1 MVISKR
7 IPQAVLLIFLGVV
20 LATSQHS
27 TVEATSRADTRSS
40 RRVSGQRV
48 RGLQRD
54 IVMNDEGM
62 EEKVIHV
69 PKGKPNGQKLKPH
82 VPQVFRPI
90 PENISKLGL
99 KAAKEKIHGVN
110 LKKRAPKREHKLPED
125 QALNLKVNKQVNK
138 QKVGF
143 TPKVGALSSA
153 KKGEDRIKIGK
164 NNKKS
169 NGLEHFTPVDVEV
182 YRREIPSFTLKF
194 TVEDPSPENPPNLAD
209 YNELSDV
216 SEEYLDGFFQ
226 SVFEDLKVMHD
237 GTVVFLMVNEEDPY
251 TVEYQV
257 TLEFQIPGEVPTIN
271 FLINSL
277 QDALEKDTSQAFFIS
292 DLSSMSETN
301 PFSKTVSIKVV
312 SRPPVAA
319 AEMGPGGGKK
329 PGIMEHVGKNTLL
342 ISLLAGMGCVVL
354 VGAAIVWRRKRA
366 KGDAASDSNQTF
378 SLFDKSKKGAS
389 IDSKTSG
396 TYGADE
402 ETMNYLS
409 SIRKRYRDHVSGGS
423 DNNLQQ
429 TGSDD
434 GETSISGTVDEC

>member
-7 IPQAVLLIFLGVV
+7 IPQTVLLILLGVV

-40 RRVSGQRV
+40 RRVPGQRV
-48 RGLQRD
+48 RGLQRE

-69 PKGKPNGQKLKPH
+69 PKGEPKVPKTKPQL
-82 VPQVFRPI
+82 PQVFRPI

-110 LKKRAPKREHKLPED
+110 LKKRPPKREQKLPED
-125 QALNLKVNKQVNK
+125 QALNLKVNKQ
-138 QKVGF
+138 KVKYA
-143 TPKVGALSSA
+143 PEVGTLSSG
-153 KKGEDRIKIGK
+153 KKRDDRIKIGK

-226 SVFEDLKVMHD
+226 SVFEDLKVMHH

-257 TLEFQIPGEVPTIN
+257 TLEFEIPGEVPTIN

-277 QDALEKDTSQAFFIS
+277 QDALETDTSQAFFIA

-301 PFSKTVSIKVV
+301 PFSKTASIKVV

-319 AEMGPGGGKK
+319 AEMGPGGEKK
-329 PGIMEHVGKNTLL
+329 PGIMEHVAKNTLL
-342 ISLLAGMGCVVL
+342 ISLLASTGCVIL
-354 VGAAIVWRRKRA
+354 IGAAIMWRRKRT
-366 KGDAASDSNQTF
+366 KGDAVSDSNQTF
-378 SLFDKSKKGAS
+378 SLFDKSNKGAS
-389 IDSKTSG
+389 ADSKTSG
-396 TYGADE
+396 AYGADE

-429 TGSDD
+429 TASDD